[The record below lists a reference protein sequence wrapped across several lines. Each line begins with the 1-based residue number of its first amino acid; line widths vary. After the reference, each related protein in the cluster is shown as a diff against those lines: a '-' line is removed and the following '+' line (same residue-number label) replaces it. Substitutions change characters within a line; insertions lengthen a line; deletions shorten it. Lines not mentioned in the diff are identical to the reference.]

1 MVLLSCLWFVW
12 FQWPIFILSSS
23 EGTTACSLPLR
34 AWIRTYTY
42 QTNKQTK
49 VAYITVTGRS
59 WDQIQVQLRSQ
70 CLRDKG
76 WWEKTDALFRMSA
89 TWEDGWVLPKPSLSC
104 QLDGK
109 GFHRGKLGPFMV
121 CRQGL
126 HADQHSQLWP
136 SSQNRPCSDL
146 VSIIC
151 NLQLQGWFVHIPLRP
166 ISDVRQAVDIST
178 AQDGAAYIKATV
190 WSSCS

>member
-1 MVLLSCLWFVW
+1 MAHLYFKQ
-12 FQWPIFILSSS
+12 QWRNNGMFSAIKGMNQNLHIS
-23 EGTTACSLPLR
+23 
-34 AWIRTYTY
+34 
-42 QTNKQTK
+42 NKQTK
-49 VAYITVTGRS
+49 FSCITVTGWS
-59 WDQIQVQLRSQ
+59 WDWIQVQLRSQ

-76 WWEKTDALFRMSA
+76 WWEKTDALFRKVA

-109 GFHRGKLGPFMV
+109 GFYREKLGTSRV

-126 HADQHSQLWP
+126 HAEQHSQLWP
-136 SSQNRPCSDL
+136 ASQNRPYSDL
-146 VSIIC
+146 VSNIC
-151 NLQLQGWFVHIPLRP
+151 NLQLQGWSVHISLRP
-166 ISDVRQAVDIST
+166 ISDIRQAVDIST